1 MENHRHLQKALFLLL
16 LLLLFCWQIASS
28 ALVFS
33 TQSIE
38 VSGAETISARQV
50 EEMAGVWQGAPLLRL
65 DLGEMERRLLADPR
79 ILSAAVTRVLPT
91 TLRIRIEESVGLA
104 VLPYH
109 VGFVEIDRNGTIV
122 SIVTNF
128 SLVNL
133 PIITGLEMS
142 NVVLGD
148 KLTGEL
154 FEGARAAMAAIP
166 SDMRPRISELHVTP
180 EGEMV
185 LTVTDG
191 LKVKIG
197 THKGAPARLALLSAV
212 LYAYELRGLSA
223 VSVAYIDMTGEIPVY
238 KGR

>member
-1 MENHRHLQKALFLLL
+1 MESYRHLQKALFLLL
-16 LLLLFCWQIASS
+16 LLLLFAWQTVNS
-28 ALVFS
+28 AVIFS
-33 TQSIE
+33 TESIE
-38 VSGAETISARQV
+38 VLGAETVSARQI
-50 EEMAGVWQGAPLLRL
+50 EELAGVWQGAPLLRL
-65 DLGEMERRLLADPR
+65 DLGEIERRLLADPR
-79 ILSAAVTRVLPT
+79 IVSARVTRILPR
-91 TLRIRIEESVGLA
+91 TLRIRIEESLGLA

-109 VGFVEIDRNGTIV
+109 VGFVEIDRNGTVV

-133 PIITGLEMS
+133 PIITGFELS
-142 NVVLGD
+142 QVALGD

-166 SDMRPRISELHVTP
+166 SDVRPRISELHVTP

-191 LKVKIG
+191 LRIKIG
-197 THKGAPARLALLSAV
+197 NHKGAPARLALLSAV
-212 LYAYELRGLSA
+212 LYAYEVRGLSTA
-223 VSVAYIDMTGEIPVY
+223 TVAYIDMTGEIPVY

>member
-1 MENHRHLQKALFLLL
+1 MKNHRHRQKALILLL
-16 LLLLFCWQIASS
+16 LLLLFCWQIANS
-28 ALVFS
+28 AVVFS

-38 VSGAETISARQV
+38 VLGAETISARQV

-79 ILSAAVTRVLPT
+79 ILSAAVTRILPT

-133 PIITGLEMS
+133 PIITGLELS

-185 LTVTDG
+185 LTLTDG

-212 LYAYELRGLSA
+212 LYAYEVRGLSA

>member
-212 LYAYELRGLSA
+212 LYAYEMRGLSA

-238 KGR
+238 RGR

>member
-1 MENHRHLQKALFLLL
+1 MKNHRHRQKALFLLL
-16 LLLLFCWQIASS
+16 LLLLICWQIVNS

-33 TQSIE
+33 IQSIE
-38 VSGAETISARQV
+38 VLGAETISARQV

-79 ILSAAVTRVLPT
+79 ILSADVTRILPT

-133 PIITGLEMS
+133 PIITGLELS

-166 SDMRPRISELHVTP
+166 SDIRPRISELHVMP
-180 EGEMV
+180 GGEMV

-197 THKGAPARLALLSAV
+197 THQGAPARLALLSAV
-212 LYAYELRGLSA
+212 LYAYEVRGLSA

>member
-1 MENHRHLQKALFLLL
+1 VENHRHLQKVLFLLL

-142 NVVLGD
+142 NVVLGG

-212 LYAYELRGLSA
+212 LYAYEMRGLSA

-238 KGR
+238 RGR